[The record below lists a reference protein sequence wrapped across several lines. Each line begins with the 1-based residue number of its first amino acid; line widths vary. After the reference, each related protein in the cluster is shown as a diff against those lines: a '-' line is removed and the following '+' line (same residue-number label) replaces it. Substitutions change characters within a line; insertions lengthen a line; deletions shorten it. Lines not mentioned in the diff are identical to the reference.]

1 MSIEGSQL
9 SSKDAS
15 LFTRFAR
22 WTSRATGTPAA
33 FVTACSVVIVWA
45 VTGPLFGFSDTW
57 QLVINTG
64 TTIVTFLMVFAIQA
78 SQNRDFEAIQVK
90 LDELIR
96 SIAGAQNSLLDLEE
110 LEESEIER
118 LRKKYRE
125 LCVRGAERC
134 RRRHGLPAAAHLV
147 GLSRVETL
155 SQSRQP
161 RDDPLGV
168 MQLDVFVAQSVRR
181 RLAGPLR
188 PIGAPP
194 QRRECLPY
202 RRRS

>member
-1 MSIEGSQL
+1 MAINDTQL
-9 SSKDAS
+9 SGKNAS
-15 LFTRFAR
+15 FFTRFAR

-78 SQNRDFEAIQVK
+78 SQNRDSEAIQVK

-96 SIAGAQNSLLDLEE
+96 SIDGAQNSLLDLEE

-118 LRKKYRE
+118 LRKKYRDLASDARE
-125 LCVRGAERC
+125 GEGAGTDC
-134 RRRHGLPAAAHLV
+134 
-147 GLSRVETL
+147 
-155 SQSRQP
+155 
-161 RDDPLGV
+161 
-168 MQLDVFVAQSVRR
+168 
-181 RLAGPLR
+181 
-188 PIGAPP
+188 PP
-194 QRRECLPY
+194 PPT
-202 RRRS
+202 

>member
-1 MSIEGSQL
+1 MSIEGSRL
-9 SSKDAS
+9 SNKDAS

-78 SQNRDFEAIQVK
+78 SQNRDSEAIQVK

-125 LCVRGAERC
+125 LASEARKGA
-134 RRRHGLPAAAHLV
+134 G
-147 GLSRVETL
+147 
-155 SQSRQP
+155 
-161 RDDPLGV
+161 
-168 MQLDVFVAQSVRR
+168 
-181 RLAGPLR
+181 AGTDC
-188 PIGAPP
+188 PP
-194 QRRECLPY
+194 PPT
-202 RRRS
+202 